1 MSNSTLLTAFAL
13 GAFPLIFLVRHLSTK
28 YKTKQLPLPPGPK
41 TSWFGGIQ
49 LPTSHP
55 WLTYARWKDTFGD
68 IIYIYKYG
76 NPIVVL
82 NTAEAAN
89 LLLDKRSNKY
99 SSRPRR
105 TMLNEL

>member
-1 MSNSTLLTAFAL
+1 MRDGKTLLVLLQSVLINKYAL
-13 GAFPLIFLVRHLSTK
+13 
-28 YKTKQLPLPPGPK
+28 
-41 TSWFGGIQ
+41 IQ
-49 LPTSHP
+49 LHP
-55 WLTYARWKDTFGD
+55 GD
-68 IIYIYKYG
+68 IIYIYRFG

-105 TMLNEL
+105 IMLNEL